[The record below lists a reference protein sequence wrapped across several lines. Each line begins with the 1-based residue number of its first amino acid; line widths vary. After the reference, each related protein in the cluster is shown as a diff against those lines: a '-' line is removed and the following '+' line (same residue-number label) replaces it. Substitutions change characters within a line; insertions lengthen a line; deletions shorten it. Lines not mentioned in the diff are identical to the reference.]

1 MSDYMLEKKPG
12 QREIHTLCI
21 IGKVAAEFNTCLK
34 FFIGKQAMHN
44 FEDSHPCDEQHGFQP
59 NRSAVDAS
67 MLKLLTFE
75 SARLQRSTVGFI
87 QHDMAA
93 HFDRMHPAMAN
104 IYAQWYNVDVNILM
118 SIGGTIQR
126 LQRNVETALGLSNLT
141 QANPG
146 SKSHS
151 LFLTRLGF

>member
-1 MSDYMLEKKPG
+1 MLEKKPG

-75 SARLQRSTVGFI
+75 SARRSAPTF
-87 QHDMAA
+87 HSW
-93 HFDRMHPAMAN
+93 
-104 IYAQWYNVDVNILM
+104 IYSA
-118 SIGGTIQR
+118 
-126 LQRNVETALGLSNLT
+126 
-141 QANPG
+141 
-146 SKSHS
+146 
-151 LFLTRLGF
+151 